1 MVPGYLFQILLRRRS
16 LTSASC
22 DRKFGTWVLFFQA
35 SGGRIWYQGKVLSYQ
50 LDRNVLVLLCSYVL
64 PARCI
69 VCVDRRNGTR
79 VPKQNR
85 FRRADFSVWHPGAI
99 QKGAPAVKNGTR
111 VMSEFLRRSSTDDTR
126 PAVCFSCF
134 TAYGGIA
141 MNIYAGS

>member
-69 VCVDRRNGTR
+69 VVLTGEMAPGYQSKIAFGGRTFQFGTR
-79 VPKQNR
+79 VPFKK
-85 FRRADFSVWHPGAI
+85 V
-99 QKGAPAVKNGTR
+99 
-111 VMSEFLRRSSTDDTR
+111 LRRSKTVPGLCVNSYVEVLRMT
-126 PAVCFSCF
+126 PSCAELSAF
-134 TAYGGIA
+134 LR
-141 MNIYAGS
+141 SRSQPCRQLCS